1 MQVSRIIKRDWTNG
15 VDYAIIMANNGLFPN
30 EMGFNKEWRW
40 FELPTR
46 SSGMK
51 HVRADQKKR
60 DRNMRRK
67 SALRTML
74 KQTESAIADGEME
87 QAQELYR
94 QAASQ
99 LDKAAGKG
107 VIKKGMANRKK
118 SRLAHDLNKIAA
130 A

>member
-1 MQVSRIIKRDWTNG
+1 M
-15 VDYAIIMANNGLFPN
+15 
-30 EMGFNKEWRW
+30 
-40 FELPTR
+40 PTR

-118 SRLAHDLNKIAA
+118 SRLAHDINKIAA

>member
-1 MQVSRIIKRDWTNG
+1 
-15 VDYAIIMANNGLFPN
+15 
-30 EMGFNKEWRW
+30 
-40 FELPTR
+40 
-46 SSGMK
+46 
-51 HVRADQKKR
+51 
-60 DRNMRRK
+60 MRRK

-74 KQTESAIADGEME
+74 KQTEAAIADGEME

-94 QAASQ
+94 QAVSQ

>member
-1 MQVSRIIKRDWTNG
+1 
-15 VDYAIIMANNGLFPN
+15 
-30 EMGFNKEWRW
+30 
-40 FELPTR
+40 
-46 SSGMK
+46 
-51 HVRADQKKR
+51 
-60 DRNMRRK
+60 MRRK

-74 KQTESAIADGEME
+74 KQTEAAIADGEVD

-94 QAASQ
+94 QAVSQ

-118 SRLAHDLNKIAA
+118 SRLAHDINKIAA

>member
-1 MQVSRIIKRDWTNG
+1 
-15 VDYAIIMANNGLFPN
+15 
-30 EMGFNKEWRW
+30 
-40 FELPTR
+40 
-46 SSGMK
+46 
-51 HVRADQKKR
+51 
-60 DRNMRRK
+60 MRRK

-74 KQTESAIADGEME
+74 KQTEVAIADGEME

-94 QAASQ
+94 QAVSQ

>member
-1 MQVSRIIKRDWTNG
+1 
-15 VDYAIIMANNGLFPN
+15 
-30 EMGFNKEWRW
+30 
-40 FELPTR
+40 
-46 SSGMK
+46 MK

-67 SALRTML
+67 SALRSML
-74 KQTESAIADGEME
+74 KQTEAAIADGEME

-118 SRLAHDLNKIAA
+118 SRLAHDINKIEAA
-130 A
+130 

>member
-1 MQVSRIIKRDWTNG
+1 
-15 VDYAIIMANNGLFPN
+15 
-30 EMGFNKEWRW
+30 
-40 FELPTR
+40 
-46 SSGMK
+46 
-51 HVRADQKKR
+51 
-60 DRNMRRK
+60 MRRK

-118 SRLAHDLNKIAA
+118 SRLAHDINKIAA

>member
-1 MQVSRIIKRDWTNG
+1 
-15 VDYAIIMANNGLFPN
+15 
-30 EMGFNKEWRW
+30 
-40 FELPTR
+40 
-46 SSGMK
+46 
-51 HVRADQKKR
+51 
-60 DRNMRRK
+60 MRRK